1 MAVIEQHCHHT
12 LYWKES
18 KITLLN
24 ILKQKD
30 YEEDDF

>member
-1 MAVIEQHCHHT
+1 MAVIEQHCHHA

-18 KITLLN
+18 IITLLN
-24 ILKQKD
+24 NLKQKD